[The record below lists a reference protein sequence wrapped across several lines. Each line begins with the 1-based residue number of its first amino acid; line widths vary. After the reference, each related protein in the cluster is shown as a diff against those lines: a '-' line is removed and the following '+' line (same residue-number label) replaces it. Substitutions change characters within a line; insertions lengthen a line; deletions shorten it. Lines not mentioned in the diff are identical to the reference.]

1 MNRIV
6 QELDGQP
13 IGALIFR
20 IALFAAAASLAAYIP
35 FKYATQFHAMQGF
48 YAFMF
53 PFSAVMALAGM
64 ALAVKPAAACSCNLG
79 VSARAALGS
88 VSVLWLVTGL
98 LCAPSLFAKFPISIG
113 SGAFAVFHMTA
124 QHIFLSAT
132 VFTFVVAPGWMAQK
146 LAVVDSSAAPS
157 VASDSAL
164 QA

>member
-6 QELDGQP
+6 QELDGQS

-20 IALFAAAASLAAYIP
+20 IALFAVAASLAAYIP

-53 PFSAVMALAGM
+53 PFSAILALTGM
-64 ALAVKPAAACSCNLG
+64 ALAVKPGAGCKLG

-98 LCAPSLFAKFPISIG
+98 LCAPSLVAKFPISVSG
-113 SGAFAVFHMTA
+113 GAFAVFHMTA

-132 VFTFVVAPGWMAQK
+132 VFAFAFAPSWMARK
-146 LAVVDSSAAPS
+146 LAVVRGDAAGS

-164 QA
+164 RA